1 MARIAN
7 ETEVQLYRGRLSP
20 TAAHANRDSCWLQ
33 ELLISSFG
41 LAPLQ
46 CLFRRLL
53 LTIWEQCCWKDTR
66 TCSGTWGG
74 MRQERISAVS
84 QNSWAAP
91 AAPGQRR
98 ADRRPRELQPTIPVQ
113 LLRSLSEWLL
123 KSKAQ
128 WINVFMFPNLRFVQS
143 AWMKEMFLL

>member
-1 MARIAN
+1 MAKIAN
-7 ETEVQLYRGRLSP
+7 ETEVQLYWSRLSP
-20 TAAHANRDSCWLQ
+20 TATHANWDSCWLQ

-41 LAPLQ
+41 SAPLQ
-46 CLFRRLL
+46 CLFRRPL
-53 LTIWEQCCWKDTR
+53 LTIWEQRCCKDTG
-66 TCSGTWGG
+66 TCSGIWGG
-74 MRQERISAVS
+74 MWQERISVF

-91 AAPGQRR
+91 EHRGSR

-113 LLRSLSEWLL
+113 LSRFLSERLL

-128 WINVFMFPNLRFVQS
+128 WINVFMSPNLRFVQS